1 MSPTAP
7 GRRPPTPARALI
19 VDPQVITA
27 LRSSLGDLATTV
39 VAAIADGIPA
49 YAGQGPLREA
59 DIETA
64 VQLALGGFLTMASRA
79 PGDLRPRPAAR
90 DTAYGLGRGEARS
103 GRSVESLLAAYRIG
117 ARVSWE
123 ELSGVLV
130 RLGVEAR
137 VVARFAALVFSYI
150 DDLSA
155 ASAAGHADELS
166 SADRVLERQLER
178 LALEL
183 LRGASLETLEGR
195 AERAQWSVPTT
206 LTAVLVAEDD
216 YSAVRSVLDPR
227 CLALAED
234 LPDTPDGEVVAFLV
248 PDVLD
253 PARRRRLARSLEG
266 HRAVLGPA
274 RPWALTAS
282 SYRRALR
289 GWGLAALA
297 RPILGT
303 TRRSTV
309 YDTDAHLADMV
320 LTADP
325 EAFADLRAAALAPL
339 DGLTPASRSKLEA
352 TLRLWLLHQ
361 GRREA
366 IAEGLVVHPQTVRYR
381 MGQLRELYGDRLDD
395 PDTLLDLTLALGVQ
409 G

>member
-1 MSPTAP
+1 MSPAAP
-7 GRRPPTPARALI
+7 RRRPTPPPGALL
-19 VDPQVITA
+19 VDPEVIAA
-27 LRSSLGDLATTV
+27 LRASLGDLATTV

-49 YAGQGPLREA
+49 YAGQDPLREA

-64 VQLALGGFLTMASRA
+64 VQLALGGFLTMAARA

-117 ARVSWE
+117 ARVSWQ

-130 RLGVEAR
+130 RLGVEAG

-183 LRGASLETLEGR
+183 LRGASLEVLER
-195 AERAQWSVPTT
+195 RVERAQWPPPTAATT
-206 LTAVLVAEDD
+206 LTAVLLLDAD

-227 CLALAED
+227 SLALSED
-234 LPDTPDGEVVAFLV
+234 LPDAPDGEVVVFLV

-253 PARRRRLARSLEG
+253 RARRQRLIRSLTG

-274 RPWALTAS
+274 RPWALAAS
-282 SYRRALR
+282 SYQRALR
-289 GWGLAALA
+289 GWRLESASATS
-297 RPILGT
+297 RF
-303 TRRSTV
+303 TV

-325 EAFADLRAAALAPL
+325 DALADLRAVALAPL
-339 DGLTPASRSKLEA
+339 DGLTASARTKLEA

-381 MGQLRELYGDRLDD
+381 MGQLRDLYGERLDD
-395 PDTLLDLTLALGVQ
+395 PSTLLDLTIALGVQ